1 MAKLSN
7 TINECFTGVV
17 EKNKTLF
24 TYHVGESY
32 DTFLDLS
39 FTPAFLDETA
49 SLFSSSTLEQEAR
62 NICGENAECL
72 FDIAVTGKASV
83 GEATL
88 KAFNDLQERT
98 NNTMIGKNLLII
110 FAISVHFF
118 QLIFPSLLVYL

>member
-1 MAKLSN
+1 MAKVSN
-7 TINECFTGVV
+7 AINECFTGVV

-32 DTFLDLS
+32 DTFLNLP
-39 FTPAFLDETA
+39 FTPVFLDETV

-62 NICGENAECL
+62 NICGESNECL

-98 NNTMIGKNLLII
+98 NNSKTCK
-110 FAISVHFF
+110 H
-118 QLIFPSLLVYL
+118 